1 MQRGRPLGCRL
12 YADQPD
18 RHPALILG
26 PPGSLTAAQEDQLR
40 QALAVASTGGAYAI
54 PSDWLVN
61 DCPEIWTDS
70 GGTRRY
76 SWYQP
81 AGLEFSD
88 RPERYDGYLS
98 AI

>member
-1 MQRGRPLGCRL
+1 MQRGRTPGHRL

-18 RHPALILG
+18 WHPTLILG
-26 PPGSLTAAQEDQLR
+26 PPGSLTAAQEDQLK
-40 QALAVASTGGAYAI
+40 QALAVASAGGAHAI

-61 DCPEIWTDS
+61 DCPEIWTDNA
-70 GGTRRY
+70 GTHRY
-76 SWYQP
+76 FWYQS

-88 RPERYDGYLS
+88 MPDRYDGYLS